1 MKTEPPHVGCYS
13 FERSSIF
20 PNHSKNPRKAGGRLG
35 RCRKTPTDR
44 KNPRLHVRRSG
55 LCSCHLSLVTRH
67 SADTPSIC
75 SIRSSSSSLKK
86 EISTDRKSTRLNSS
100 HLGI

>member
-20 PNHSKNPRKAGGRLG
+20 PNHSKNPRKGGGRLG
-35 RCRKTPTDR
+35 RCQKPPTER
-44 KNPRLHVRRSG
+44 NNPQLPVRRSG
-55 LCSCHLSLVTRH
+55 LCSCHLSLATCH
-67 SADTPSIC
+67 SADTQSIC

-86 EISTDRKSTRLNSS
+86 EISTAPLPDRKSVV
-100 HLGI
+100 